1 MSMKRL
7 AIDAIELDGDAQAR
21 AEICEST
28 VQEYADAMA
37 DGAEF
42 PPLVVF
48 FDGAKHWL
56 ADGFHRWRAA
66 RRADLEQ
73 VACDVRAG
81 SKRDAILHAVGAN
94 SSHGLKRSNA
104 DKRRAVAILLRD
116 DEWRKKSDRWIAG
129 KCGVHH
135 DMVGNLRSQLA
146 ESASCPSSE
155 PAQAGKSLGQDGKE
169 RYRKPLGINRLPVD
183 HKRRNGKP
191 APADDDE
198 PDEDELRGEPV
209 PKPADGMTHFEIGD
223 TIHAMREFIVKTVRT
238 LPPGGV
244 AVAIDHLRSLANEF
258 EHGAI

>member
-28 VQEYADAMA
+28 VQEYADAMT

-129 KCGVHH
+129 KCGVSQPF
-135 DMVGNLRSQLA
+135 VGSIREQLITVITSNGA
-146 ESASCPSSE
+146 ASESRE
-155 PAQAGKSLGQDGKE
+155 GQDGKS
-169 RYRKPLGINRLPVD
+169 YPAKGNGKGKGKGKRKPKADP
-183 HKRRNGKP
+183 KP

-198 PDEDELRGEPV
+198 PDEVAGLRGEPV
-209 PKPADGMTHFEIGD
+209 PVVEGMTFMQIND
-223 TIHAMREFIVKTVRT
+223 AIHAMRDFIIKTVRM
-238 LPPGGV
+238 LPQGGASV
-244 AVAIDHLRSLANEF
+244 VCDHLRSLADEF
-258 EHGAI
+258 DRGAY

>member
-129 KCGVHH
+129 KCGVSHPL
-135 DMVGNLRSQLA
+135 VISIRSQLVTVTTSNGA
-146 ESASCPSSE
+146 ASESRE
-155 PAQAGKSLGQDGKE
+155 GQDGK
-169 RYRKPLGINRLPVD
+169 RYPAKGNGGKGKGKPKAAP
-183 HKRRNGKP
+183 KP
-191 APADDDE
+191 APADDAE
-198 PDEDELRGEPV
+198 PDDDELRGEPV
-209 PKPADGMTHFEIGD
+209 PVVEGMTHFEIGD
-223 TIHAMREFIVKTVRT
+223 AIHAMRDFIVKTVRT